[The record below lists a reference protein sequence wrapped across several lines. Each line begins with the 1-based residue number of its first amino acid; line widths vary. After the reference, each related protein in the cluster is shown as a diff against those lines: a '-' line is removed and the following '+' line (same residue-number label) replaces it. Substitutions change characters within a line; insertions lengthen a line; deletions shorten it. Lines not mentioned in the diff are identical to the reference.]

1 MFERLLPIDEDNRDV
16 VPVPLEELNVVF
28 DISLE
33 QFEWDLALK
42 CEQHAFRFGAEGAI
56 GFGVDLDSHCGAR
69 FS

>member
-1 MFERLLPIDEDNRDV
+1 MFERFAPIDEDDGNV
-16 VPVPLEELNVVF
+16 VAVPLEELNVVF

-42 CEQHAFRFGAEGAI
+42 CEKQLLCFGAQRTI

-69 FS
+69 FT